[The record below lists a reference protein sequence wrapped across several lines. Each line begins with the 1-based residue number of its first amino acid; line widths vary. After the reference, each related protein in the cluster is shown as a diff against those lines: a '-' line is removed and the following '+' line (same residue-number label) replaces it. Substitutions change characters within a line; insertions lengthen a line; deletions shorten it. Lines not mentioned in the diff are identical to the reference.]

1 MLSHDPTGAGREWQ
15 GRYAHIYFLKRA
27 FHTDRITWQPDIIII
42 IIALPRALY
51 HWLFRREQSR
61 DKDSIHSILPVTALR
76 LWPPDIVHS
85 GWTCFS
91 LSHTHKHR
99 YFAVLHMNWPIRYSV
114 SGAGPLFPREKLSK
128 AVMISINSD

>member
-1 MLSHDPTGAGREWQ
+1 MLSHDPTGPGGEWQ

-27 FHTDRITWQPDIIII
+27 FHADRITWQPDII

-91 LSHTHKHR
+91 LSHTQTQIFCCVAHELAH
-99 YFAVLHMNWPIRYSV
+99 
-114 SGAGPLFPREKLSK
+114 
-128 AVMISINSD
+128 